1 MSYASIMDRPRRISL
16 FILAAFFVFAGV
28 MHFVSPRFYLKI
40 MPRWLPRHG
49 ELVFWSG
56 VFEVLGGLGLVPE
69 RTRRP
74 AGIGL
79 ILLLIAVWPANLQML
94 MDGIATGKSRS
105 YIALLVLR
113 MPLQIPLMVWVWWAS
128 RVTPGRM
135 D

>member
-1 MSYASIMDRPRRISL
+1 MNRPRRTSL
-16 FILAAFFVFAGV
+16 FVLAAFFVFAGV

-40 MPRWLPRHG
+40 MPRWLPRHE

-56 VFEVLGGLGLVPE
+56 VFEVLGGVGLVPE

-94 MDGIATGKSRS
+94 MDAIEADKSRG
-105 YIALLVLR
+105 YIAALVLR
-113 MPLQIPLMVWVWWAS
+113 MPLQIPLMVWVWRAS
-128 RVTPGRM
+128 GGTRLTA
-135 D
+135 

>member
-1 MSYASIMDRPRRISL
+1 MTTPRRVSL
-16 FILAAFFVFAGV
+16 LLLAAFFTFAGV

-40 MPRWLPRHG
+40 MPRWLPRHR

-79 ILLLIAVWPANLQML
+79 ILLLIAVWPANFQML
-94 MDGIATGKSRS
+94 MDTIAAGKGKG

-113 MPLQIPLMVWVWWAS
+113 MPLQIPLMVWAWRAS
-128 RVTPGRM
+128 GYGAGTASTARR
-135 D
+135 